1 MHHLD
6 QNIKYSELIN
16 DLIRDSIIHD
26 LAILC
31 HRKYMEFRVP
41 KNESHFLA
49 ILPPG
54 YELFI
59 IDQQWL
65 FRDPE
70 TIPIETDMMIS
81 VKK

>member
-1 MHHLD
+1 
-6 QNIKYSELIN
+6 
-16 DLIRDSIIHD
+16 
-26 LAILC
+26 
-31 HRKYMEFRVP
+31 MEFRVP
-41 KNESHFLA
+41 KNESHFLT